1 MKVIHD
7 AVGNAHA
14 IQIVID
20 YDINIVCHI
29 FLWVFFH

>member
-7 AVGNAHA
+7 VVGNAHA

-20 YDINIVCHI
+20 YDINIVCLF
-29 FLWVFFH
+29 FLWVVFH